1 MSGLRVTIPVPL
13 GKMDLPTSASITDD
27 FPELCVRR
35 YTKMNSKLTHEIPIA
50 YLRTYDD
57 DLWELD
63 GVGADGVEHVLQL
76 VDDGNEALH
85 DDDLDPPRPVR
96 KLLSSIP
103 TTLRQDMDLPIS
115 SPW

>member
-1 MSGLRVTIPVPL
+1 MTLPRTITNLRP
-13 GKMDLPTSASITDD
+13 
-27 FPELCVRR
+27 
-35 YTKMNSKLTHEIPIA
+35 H
-50 YLRTYDD
+50 DD

-85 DDDLDPPRPVR
+85 DDDLDPPGPVR

-103 TTLRQDMDLPIS
+103 TTFRQDMDQEEFRHLGENL
-115 SPW
+115 

>member
-1 MSGLRVTIPVPL
+1 MTLPRTITNLRP
-13 GKMDLPTSASITDD
+13 
-27 FPELCVRR
+27 
-35 YTKMNSKLTHEIPIA
+35 H
-50 YLRTYDD
+50 DD

-63 GVGADGVEHVLQL
+63 GVGADGIEHVLQL

-103 TTLRQDMDLPIS
+103 TTFRQDMDLPIS